1 MPKKIVNQT
10 ILYPVIIHRENDT
23 FGYFSPEFGGGG
35 ASTFAE
41 ALRLAQQL
49 LEEAI
54 ASFETSKE
62 PIPAPSDPEQI
73 DPQGGQVAWLPVKT
87 SNAAERIFI
96 TLPKSLLARI
106 DATTSNRSA
115 FFTELAQE
123 RLNAGS
129 WPKF

>member
-54 ASFETSKE
+54 ASFEASKKKNQF
-62 PIPAPSDPEQI
+62 PH
-73 DPQGGQVAWLPVKT
+73 LPT
-87 SNAAERIFI
+87 QSRLIQRED
-96 TLPKSLLARI
+96 KSHGFR
-106 DATTSNRSA
+106 
-115 FFTELAQE
+115 
-123 RLNAGS
+123 
-129 WPKF
+129 

>member
-54 ASFETSKE
+54 ASFEASEE

-73 DPQGGQVAWLPVKT
+73 DPEGGQVAWLPVK
-87 SNAAERIFI
+87 
-96 TLPKSLLARI
+96 
-106 DATTSNRSA
+106 TSNRSA